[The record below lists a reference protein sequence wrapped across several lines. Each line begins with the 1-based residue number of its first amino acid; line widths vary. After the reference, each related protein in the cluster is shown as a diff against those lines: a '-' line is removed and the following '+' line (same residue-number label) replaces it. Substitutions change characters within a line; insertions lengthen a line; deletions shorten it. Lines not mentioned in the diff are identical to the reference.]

1 MKIELIINYINFLS
15 PLMAHVEVS
24 KLSQQEVAELA
35 CTYAALI
42 LHDDEQDITGTT
54 LITQETRSENSSQ
67 QQESRSSPIGP
78 RSSLRPSREKT
89 SVPFLTSEALLQ
101 KHPQLPQLLPKKMT
115 KKMTKSMKR
124 KEAKSNKRRKTPQP
138 LPPLPQLK
146 KKKRSIWATC
156 LADCGSD
163 E

>member
-1 MKIELIINYINFLS
+1 
-15 PLMAHVEVS
+15 MAHVEVS

-54 LITQETRSENSSQ
+54 LITQETRSENSSP
-67 QQESRSSPIGP
+67 QQELKSSPIGP
-78 RSSLRPSREKT
+78 RSSLRLSREKT

-115 KKMTKSMKR
+115 KKI
-124 KEAKSNKRRKTPQP
+124 RR
-138 LPPLPQLK
+138 LRRMIVMK
-146 KKKRSIWATC
+146 KKKTM
-156 LADCGSD
+156 
-163 E
+163 